1 MTETGLS
8 LVRRPLAAIA
18 RDLAAGIVTSTQ
30 LVEEA
35 LERIADPAGEGARA
49 FLTVYPEGARVMAQA
64 IDAMR
69 REGMTISPLAGIP
82 ISLKEAFEVAGSS
95 MHFGSRVYDDGP
107 KATRDAAVIR
117 RIRAAGLVMVGRT
130 NLPEFAFS
138 TAGLNPHYGTPRNP
152 YDRATGRTPGGSSSG
167 AVVSVTDGMASV
179 ALASDTGGSIRVPA
193 ALCGVTGFKPTARRV
208 PLQGAGSLAKLLDSA
223 GPIGHTVTCCAMLDA
238 VLRDEDCGWDGAD
251 TPPLSRLR
259 FGVLRNYVTD
269 DMDDT
274 VAAAY
279 ERALADLHEAGAL
292 LVDVTFPEAAKVVHA
307 NAKGGMQAAESYARH
322 QHLLPHRAAEFD
334 PRILARVM
342 RGQAMTAADYL
353 DTLRERAEVV
363 EAFTRL
369 ARGFDALL
377 LPTAP
382 IVAPPLAAFEGDD
395 GFFHATQ
402 MKLLKSAGLIN
413 FVDGCAITLP
423 IQAPGAAPVGL
434 SLAAAGGSDEALLR
448 MALAVERLLRPG
460 AAVV

>member
-1 MTETGLS
+1 MSAPS

-18 RDLAAGIVTSTQ
+18 RDLRDCRLTSEQ

-35 LERIADPAGEGARA
+35 LDRIADPAGEGART
-49 FLTVYPEGARVMAQA
+49 FLTVYSEGARAMARA
-64 IDAMR
+64 VDALR

-82 ISLKEAFEVAGSS
+82 ISIKEAFDVAGSS
-95 MHFGSRVYDDGP
+95 MHFGSKVYAGGP

-117 RIRAAGLVMVGRT
+117 RIRSAGMVIVGRT
-130 NLPEFAFS
+130 NLPEFAYS
-138 TAGLNPHYGTPRNP
+138 TAGLNPHYGTPLNP
-152 YDRATGRTPGGSSSG
+152 YDRATGRIPGGSSSG

-238 VLRDEDCGWDGAD
+238 VLRDEDCAWDSAD
-251 TPPLSRLR
+251 APQVGRLR
-259 FGVLRNYVTD
+259 FGVLSNYVTD
-269 DMDDT
+269 DMEPV
-274 VAAAY
+274 VAEAY
-279 ERALADLHEAGAL
+279 ERAIARLRDAGAV
-292 LVDVTFPEAAKVVHA
+292 LVDVTFPEVAKVVHA
-307 NAKGGMQAAESYARH
+307 NAKGGMQAAESFARH
-322 QHLLPHRAAEFD
+322 RHLLPHRAAEFD
-334 PRILARVM
+334 PRMLSRVI
-342 RGQAMTAADYL
+342 RGEAMTAVDYL

-363 EAFTRL
+363 EAFNRL
-369 ARGFDALL
+369 MRNFDALL

-382 IVAPPLAAFEGDD
+382 IVAPPLADFEGDD
-395 GFFHATQ
+395 EFFHRTQ

-423 IQAPGAAPVGL
+423 IHAPGDAPVGL

-448 MALAVERLLRPG
+448 LAFAVEMLLQEVR
-460 AAVV
+460 A